1 MKVIKI
7 KNLPIEVID
16 LTSEYTD
23 ALPYSSDIKF
33 AIVSDEISEDA
44 LASIEELKAYTPFVV
59 ITSEMFEVMKDS
71 KRNDSREHKRDYLYH
86 DVYAIE
92 DERAP
97 IAPLSDPAEIA
108 ESDDTYKHIIN
119 EMLKLPG
126 LQGRRM
132 YQHYVL
138 GFSVEEIANAEGVAA
153 VSVYQSIQRAKK
165 AMHKVFAES
174 GVTAE

>member
-1 MKVIKI
+1 MKVVISE
-7 KNLPIEVID
+7 NLTIEVID
-16 LTSEYTD
+16 LTREYNS
-23 ALPYSSDIKF
+23 ALPYTDDIKF
-33 AIVSDEISEDA
+33 AIVSDDKTHEE
-44 LASIEELKAYTPFVV
+44 LATLEELKTYSPFVV

-71 KRNDSREHKRDYLYH
+71 KRNDSREQKRDSLYH
-86 DVYAIE
+86 DVYAFE
-92 DERAP
+92 DEKVP
-97 IAPLSDPAEIA
+97 VSPLSDPADIA
-108 ESDDTYKHIIN
+108 ESDDTYKHIID

-138 GFSVEEIANAEGVAA
+138 GFSVEEIAKAEGSAP

-165 AMHKVFAES
+165 AMYKVFAES